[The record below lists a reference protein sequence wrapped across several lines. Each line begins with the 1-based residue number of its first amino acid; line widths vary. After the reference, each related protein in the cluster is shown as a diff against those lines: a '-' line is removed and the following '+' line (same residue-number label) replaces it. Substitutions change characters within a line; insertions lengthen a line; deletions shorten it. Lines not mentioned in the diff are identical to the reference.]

1 MRVGYDDVT
10 EFAQKVADSGSRG
23 VKFDKRHTDSLYEW
37 QDLDKSFALY
47 CNPILHDISLINI
60 KDKDGN
66 AVFQKKLIELTYR
79 SFEGVTWCIN
89 MFRDMSVYF
98 SSGFVKFD
106 DKIINVEGMFDGAKI
121 GSSKLPLVIQ
131 GGDLGAVRMFVNSTG
146 LEELTFKDSRFY
158 DVTGIT
164 ENSEIKV
171 LTFENCDL
179 ACHHLDFEAEVTG
192 CIHSGDSPER
202 INIINCSN
210 VFVDAIVKNVK
221 KFGKLND
228 FLMITIED

>member
-10 EFAQKVADSGSRG
+10 EFAQKVTDSGSRG

-106 DKIINVEGMFDGAKI
+106 DKIINVRGMFDGAKI

-131 GGDLGAVRMFVNSTG
+131 GGDLGAARMFANSTG
-146 LEELTFKDSRFY
+146 VEELTFKDARFY
-158 DVTGIT
+158 DITGIT
-164 ENSEIKV
+164 ENSEIKI

-192 CIHSGDSPER
+192 CIHNGDSPER
-202 INIINCSN
+202 INIINCSD
-210 VFVDAIVKNVK
+210 VFVNAIVDNVK
-221 KFGKLND
+221 KFDKPND
-228 FLMITIED
+228 FLMITIKD

>member
-10 EFAQKVADSGSRG
+10 EFAQRVADCGKIG
-23 VKFDKRHTDSLYEW
+23 VKFDSRRTDSLYEW
-37 QDLDKSFALY
+37 QDLDKSFSLY

-60 KDKDGN
+60 KDKDDN
-66 AVFQKKLIELTYR
+66 AVFEKKLIELGYR
-79 SFEGVTWCIN
+79 SFEGATWFSN
-89 MFRDMSVYF
+89 MFRGMSVYF

-106 DKIINVEGMFDGAKI
+106 DKIINAYGVFNGAKI

-131 GGDLGAVRMFVNSTG
+131 GGDLGAARMFVNSTG

-164 ENSEIKV
+164 ENSEIRV

-179 ACHHLDFEAEVTG
+179 ACHHLDFEKEVTG

-202 INIINCSN
+202 INIVNCSD
-210 VFVDAIVKNVK
+210 VFVNAIIDNVNK
-221 KFGKLND
+221 YGKPND

>member
-1 MRVGYDDVT
+1 MLVGYDDVT
-10 EFAQKVADSGSRG
+10 KFAQKVADSGGRG
-23 VKFDKRHTDSLYEW
+23 VKFDMRGTDSLYEW
-37 QDLDKSFALY
+37 QDLDKSFSLY

-79 SFEGVTWCIN
+79 SFEGVTWCCN

-106 DKIINVEGMFDGAKI
+106 DKIINVGGMFDRAKI

-131 GGDLGAVRMFVNSTG
+131 GGDLGASRMFVNSTG

-179 ACHHLDFEAEVTG
+179 ACHHVDFEAEVTG

-202 INIINCSN
+202 INIINCSD
-210 VFVDAIVKNVK
+210 VFVDAIVRNVK
-221 KFGKLND
+221 KFGKSND

>member
-10 EFAQKVADSGSRG
+10 EFAQKVADSGGRG
-23 VKFDKRHTDSLYEW
+23 VKFDKRHIDSLYEW

-106 DKIINVEGMFDGAKI
+106 DKIINVGGMFDGAKI

-202 INIINCSN
+202 INIINCSD
-210 VFVDAIVKNVK
+210 VFVDAIVKNVT
-221 KFGKLND
+221 KFGKPND

>member
-1 MRVGYDDVT
+1 MRIGYDDMT
-10 EFAQKVADSGSRG
+10 KFAQKVVDSGGIG
-23 VKFDKRHTDSLYEW
+23 VKFDKRRTDSLYEW

-47 CNPILHDISLINI
+47 CNSILHDISLINI

-79 SFEGVTWCIN
+79 SFEGVTWCRN

-106 DKIINVEGMFDGAKI
+106 DKIINVEGMFNGARI
-121 GSSKLPLVIQ
+121 GISKSPLVIQ
-131 GGDLGAVRMFVNSTG
+131 GGDLGAARMFVNSTG

-158 DVTGIT
+158 DFTGVT
-164 ENSEIKV
+164 ENSDVKV

-192 CIHSGDSPER
+192 CIHSGDSTER
-202 INIINCSN
+202 INIINCSD
-210 VFVDAIVKNVK
+210 VFVNAIVDNVK
-221 KFGKLND
+221 KYGKPND
-228 FLMITIED
+228 FLMITIKD

>member
-1 MRVGYDDVT
+1 MRVGCDDVT
-10 EFAQKVADSGSRG
+10 EFAQKVSNSGGRG
-23 VKFDKRHTDSLYEW
+23 VKFDKRQTDSLYEW
-37 QDLDKSFALY
+37 QDVDKSFALY

-79 SFEGVTWCIN
+79 SFEGVTWCSN
-89 MFRDMSVYF
+89 MFRDMSVYS

-106 DKIINVEGMFDGAKI
+106 DKIINVGGMFDGAKI

-131 GGDLGAVRMFVNSTG
+131 GGDLGAARMFVNSTG

-179 ACHHLDFEAEVTG
+179 ACHHVDFEAEVTG

-202 INIINCSN
+202 INIINCSD

>member
-106 DKIINVEGMFDGAKI
+106 DKIINVGGMFDGAKI

-202 INIINCSN
+202 INIINCSD

-221 KFGKLND
+221 KFGKPND